1 MTASSVVDH
10 HKHGEAEYQN
20 EDRQHP
26 SGNDK
31 IVSLLAKHDSQRLAP
46 LDRYRNSERGTDR

>member
-10 HKHGEAEYQN
+10 HEDGEAEYQN
-20 EDRQHP
+20 EDRQRS

-31 IVSLLAKHDSQRLAP
+31 IVSLLTKHDSQRLAP
-46 LDRYRNSERGTDR
+46 LDR